1 MPALARFSRRR
12 RPPANRRVES
22 RAFAIRSEPGR
33 RPRQFVRF
41 APLRAEST
49 IRTRGS
55 RTSPQCSSWRL
66 SVSKVRRRL
75 NGQLRSLYFLH
86 PTSVIGS
93 GTCTRSRGLAPK
105 PRAQSQPQ
113 QLRAAR
119 QASLSRGLTFSPV
132 LFQRLLSGGAF
143 FWLGA
148 SLRHS
153 LRGIRSDKNY
163 ACGSFRGRPRPRFGI
178 CRSSFS
184 TCTSSSSCSTSKAL
198 LTGAPFLCRLAR
210 FWRAACY
217 MECPARSV
225 PTTGPT
231 ACPRSRGGCVQNTQH
246 PGRGQGY
253 FRFARDAFESP
264 SPATRSIA
272 IVMPAESDPLP
283 SFFANC
289 ATGLLRYTL

>member
-1 MPALARFSRRR
+1 MSLKLPLVQRAWHSSQIQDAFGQPPRPVRPFKPKNSFVAPTRRRPWSRSSRISCRTSSASPGRPARRMPSWCLPALARFSRRR

-143 FWLGA
+143 FLVGGFPEA
-148 SLRHS
+148 QPQRYP
-153 LRGIRSDKNY
+153 IR
-163 ACGSFRGRPRPRFGI
+163 
-178 CRSSFS
+178 
-184 TCTSSSSCSTSKAL
+184 
-198 LTGAPFLCRLAR
+198 
-210 FWRAACY
+210 
-217 MECPARSV
+217 
-225 PTTGPT
+225 
-231 ACPRSRGGCVQNTQH
+231 
-246 PGRGQGY
+246 
-253 FRFARDAFESP
+253 
-264 SPATRSIA
+264 
-272 IVMPAESDPLP
+272 
-283 SFFANC
+283 
-289 ATGLLRYTL
+289 